1 MVKEKKKEELQKKL
15 VEFQLLNLNLNV
27 LQERIQTVNQR
38 ASELQKTRN
47 AIDELKTTKPNKA
60 MIPLGS
66 GNFVFGSVEDSENVI
81 VGIGSGV
88 AIKKKREEAMDIL
101 DDKIRESENVL
112 NDLTNQTQAVIERL
126 ETLQLEIEKL
136 QK

>member
-27 LQERIQTVNQR
+27 LQERVQTVNQR

-88 AIKKKREEAMDIL
+88 AIKKKREEAIDIL
-101 DDKIRESENVL
+101 DNKIRESENVL